1 MRAVGVHERR
11 ARLGRRHL
19 LAAPAAGVAEVVDK
33 LVALHATDPPSVY
46 LSCLA
51 RMSEPSV
58 AAVDAA
64 LYEDRAA
71 VRMLGMR
78 RTVFVVGRDV
88 VPVVDAACTQK
99 IAAAERRKLVDR
111 LEDAGVAADGD
122 RWLADIEAA
131 VTKALDER
139 GEATARELSQ
149 EIPVLREEIVLGAG
163 TRYEVRQRA
172 TSHVLAVLAA
182 GGGGGRIVRGR
193 PSGSW
198 TGTQYR
204 WAVRDRWLGGAQERL
219 EPAEARARLARRWLG
234 AFGPGTAGDLRWWT
248 GWTAAQVRQAVAAV
262 GAVEVDLDDEA
273 GLLLADDLDP
283 VTAPDPWVALLPAL
297 DPTPMG
303 WADRSWYL
311 GPHREAL
318 FDRSG
323 NIGPTAWADGR
334 IVGGWAQRVD
344 RGIVVQLLEE
354 VGADVAARLDR
365 AAERLGA
372 LLGET
377 RIAPKF
383 RTPLERRL
391 AAG

>member
-1 MRAVGVHERR
+1 M
-11 ARLGRRHL
+11 
-19 LAAPAAGVAEVVDK
+19 
-33 LVALHATDPPSVY
+33 
-46 LSCLA
+46 
-51 RMSEPSV
+51 
-58 AAVDAA
+58 
-64 LYEDRAA
+64 
-71 VRMLGMR
+71 
-78 RTVFVVGRDV
+78 
-88 VPVVDAACTQK
+88 
-99 IAAAERRKLVDR
+99 
-111 LEDAGVAADGD
+111 
-122 RWLADIEAA
+122 
-131 VTKALDER
+131 
-139 GEATARELSQ
+139 
-149 EIPVLREEIVLGAG
+149 
-163 TRYEVRQRA
+163 
-172 TSHVLAVLAA
+172 
-182 GGGGGRIVRGR
+182 
-193 PSGSW
+193 
-198 TGTQYR
+198 
-204 WAVRDRWLGGAQERL
+204 
-219 EPAEARARLARRWLG
+219 
-234 AFGPGTAGDLRWWT
+234 RWWT